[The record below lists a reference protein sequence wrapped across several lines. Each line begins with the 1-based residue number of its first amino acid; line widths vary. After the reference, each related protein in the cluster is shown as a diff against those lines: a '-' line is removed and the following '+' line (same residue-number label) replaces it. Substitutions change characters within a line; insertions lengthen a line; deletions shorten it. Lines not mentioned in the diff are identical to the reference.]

1 MFDDIDGWDRIVYN
15 TATEF
20 YHDYSDYEVE
30 FEVPDNFMV
39 WASVA
44 PTNEDEIYSNTLR
57 ERLLKRRKALNPY
70 KYILNQILN

>member
-39 WASVA
+39 WASFL
-44 PTNEDEIYSNTLR
+44 NGNY
-57 ERLLKRRKALNPY
+57 ALIKKSLQLHHLVYWSQHLHWPG
-70 KYILNQILN
+70 IRQDHCQQ